1 MVRKKN
7 IKILI
12 QRKYKGKWVTGEV
25 LIGKSTLDKVT
36 IGILNKFREF
46 QPKSKLKKVI

>member
-1 MVRKKN
+1 MVKRN
-7 IKILI
+7 LRILI
-12 QRKYKGKWVTGEV
+12 QSRYKGKWVTGEI